1 MHTLIIDALQA
12 IFAQFPVFITR
23 LQSDIVVAIKRGAHS
38 NYNLALSAAGSD
50 AARAIQTRETLLKQ
64 HQGHNDK
71 SRRELFKRGN
81 NFLNYRNLV
90 MTNANA
96 NANSLVRG

>member
-12 IFAQFPVFITR
+12 IFAQFPIFITQ

-38 NYNLALSAAGSD
+38 NFNLALSASGGLAD
-50 AARAIQTRETLLKQ
+50 ERARAVNNAYGKQ
-64 HQGHNDK
+64 SEA

-81 NFLNYRNLV
+81 NFGNYSSLV

-96 NANSLVRG
+96 LV